1 MTPTITPRRM
11 RILVLLFLAVVGAL
25 LAGAGPASAHAALTG
40 SDPAS
45 GVVVDKAPTQV
56 SLTFS
61 EKVATSGDSVRVLD
75 PKGKR
80 VDTGKATDVSGTT
93 YAVPLHS
100 GLPDGTYTVAWQ
112 VVSAD
117 SHPVAGAFTF
127 SIGAPSQTTVS
138 VSGDTAGGGV
148 VGWLYGFGRYVSYAG
163 FIVLVGGAA
172 FVLACWQRGSGVR
185 PLQRL
190 VVSGWLAL
198 TSATLLL
205 LLLRGSYTSSG
216 KVGDIFDLSLLG
228 QVLQTKTGAALVSR
242 LLLLAAAALFIAV
255 LFGAY
260 DKREDEEKRDLTF
273 GLAIGGFVVSAGLA
287 ASWAMAEHASTGL
300 QPGIAMPVDVVHLL
314 AVAAWLG
321 GLCALLV
328 ALYRAET
335 PIETAAVRRF
345 SAVAFGSVCA
355 LIATG
360 VYQSWRQLGSWSAF
374 TDTAYGQLL
383 LVKIGLVTLLVGI
396 AWISRRWTGRL
407 ADGVVGAP
415 RGAAGEGAETGEG
428 VGEGVTG
435 RVEEGVRGGVE
446 EGAEEGV
453 DESVEEGVGA
463 GEKQHAGARAG
474 AGASTASGGSSR
486 ASADSAS
493 TSADSASTSGDSASA
508 SAGSATTGGA
518 TTGGATTGGAKTVSS
533 ATTGG
538 RKTVTSTIT
547 GGVNAVSST
556 TATGSET
563 ASATAG
569 SGTTATA
576 NSTTTHSSTAT
587 TTDSTAT
594 HSSTATTANST
605 PADSSTAADS
615 STTSGSTA
623 GGDAKRSGE
632 SEAAEASEV
641 TGASRTP
648 GASKPPADRKRAA
661 QLARQRAAVD
671 TARQKRQRDADPDR
685 FGLRRSV
692 LAEAAVAVVLLAVTT
707 VLTQTEPGRTEE
719 DANAAKAAAS
729 SSSSASD
736 SSSGAVTLT
745 MPFDTGGTDGKGV
758 VSVDLD
764 PARVGGNEMHVYVT
778 RPNGRAFDIPEVKVA
793 FTLEAKKIGPLP
805 VAPDHVA
812 TGHWAAS
819 GIQIPMAGD
828 WKVAVTVRTSDI
840 DQVTVSKNAQI
851 G

>member
-1 MTPTITPRRM
+1 MTQTITPRRM
-11 RILVLLFLAVVGAL
+11 RTLALLFLAVVGML

-40 SDPAS
+40 SDPAQ
-45 GVVVDKAPTQV
+45 GVVVDKAPSQV
-56 SLTFS
+56 TLTFS
-61 EKVATSGDSVRVLD
+61 EKVATSDDSLRVLD

-80 VDTGKATDVSGTT
+80 VDTGKPSNVSGTS

-100 GLPDGTYTVAWQ
+100 GLHDGTYTVSWQ

-127 SIGAPSQTTVS
+127 SIGAPSTTSVS
-138 VSGDTAGGGV
+138 VTDRTVGGGV

-163 FIVLVGGAA
+163 FIVMVGGAA

-185 PLQRL
+185 PLQRF

-228 QVLQTKTGAALVSR
+228 QVLQTKSGAALVSR

-273 GLAIGGFVVSAGLA
+273 GLAIGGGVVAAGLA

-314 AVAAWLG
+314 AVAGWLG

-328 ALYRAET
+328 ALYRSDT
-335 PIETAAVRRF
+335 PIEAAAVRRF
-345 SAVAFGSVCA
+345 SRVAFGSVLA
-355 LIATG
+355 LVATG
-360 VYQSWRQLGSWSAF
+360 IYQSWRQLGSWSAF
-374 TDTAYGQLL
+374 TDTTYGQLL
-383 LVKIGLVTLLVGI
+383 LVKIGLVALLIGI
-396 AWISRRWTGRL
+396 AWISRRWTARL
-407 ADGVVGAP
+407 ADTATAVVKP
-415 RGAAGEGAETGEG
+415 REEAVREEA
-428 VGEGVTG
+428 
-435 RVEEGVRGGVE
+435 VEEDTA
-446 EGAEEGV
+446 EGDAL
-453 DESVEEGVGA
+453 GA
-463 GEKQHAGARAG
+463 KEPAGARAG
-474 AGASTASGGSSR
+474 TGSAKTGTVSAKTGTVAATAS
-486 ASADSAS
+486 
-493 TSADSASTSGDSASA
+493 
-508 SAGSATTGGA
+508 
-518 TTGGATTGGAKTVSS
+518 
-533 ATTGG
+533 
-538 RKTVTSTIT
+538 
-547 GGVNAVSST
+547 
-556 TATGSET
+556 
-563 ASATAG
+563 
-569 SGTTATA
+569 
-576 NSTTTHSSTAT
+576 
-587 TTDSTAT
+587 
-594 HSSTATTANST
+594 
-605 PADSSTAADS
+605 ADSSTAGEPRTAR
-615 STTSGSTA
+615 GSTA
-623 GGDAKRSGE
+623 DGGSASAAGPEEPAEPEVADKARASGD
-632 SEAAEASEV
+632 SEA
-641 TGASRTP
+641 
-648 GASKPPADRKRAA
+648 PADSERAA
-661 QLARQRAAVD
+661 QLARQKAAMT

-692 LAEAAVAVVLLAVTT
+692 LAEAGVAVVLLAVTT
-707 VLTQTEPGRTEE
+707 VLTQTEPGRTEQE
-719 DANAAKAAAS
+719 AKAATS
-729 SSSSASD
+729 SSSSSSASSSASD
-736 SSSGAVTLT
+736 SSSGALTLT

-764 PARVGGNEMHVYVT
+764 PARVGGNEMHVYVQ

-805 VAPDHVA
+805 VNPDHVT
-812 TGHWAAS
+812 TGHWATN
-819 GIQIPMAGD
+819 GVQIPMAGD